1 MSRVRVG
8 MHAMRTQG
16 PLQRCQAHRSARPPR
31 QHEQV
36 GVRPQGR
43 LAETECRSP
52 ARAPRPD
59 LPRSAEGAARPCPRI
74 RLKRTL
80 SDVRSCGHH
89 FVHCLVRCTPYIR
102 IAELLWQQLG
112 EVVKVLATQV
122 VRQLEGKRLDLFELR
137 FVECKVHS
145 PFVPSFRNH
154 IRVITE

>member
-1 MSRVRVG
+1 M
-8 MHAMRTQG
+8 
-16 PLQRCQAHRSARPPR
+16 
-31 QHEQV
+31 
-36 GVRPQGR
+36 
-43 LAETECRSP
+43 
-52 ARAPRPD
+52 
-59 LPRSAEGAARPCPRI
+59 
-74 RLKRTL
+74 L

-145 PFVPSFRNH
+145 PLFPPFVIISGLSQNRLWLSAARIIFVPVARK
-154 IRVITE
+154 VKML

>member
-1 MSRVRVG
+1 M
-8 MHAMRTQG
+8 
-16 PLQRCQAHRSARPPR
+16 
-31 QHEQV
+31 
-36 GVRPQGR
+36 
-43 LAETECRSP
+43 
-52 ARAPRPD
+52 RPD
-59 LPRSAEGAARPCPRI
+59 LPRPAQGAVRPVPRI
-74 RLKRTL
+74 GLKRTL
-80 SDVRSCGHH
+80 SDVRSCVYH

-102 IAELLWQQLG
+102 IAEVLWQQLG